1 MSGMS
6 NENDPRNEQDR
17 KTMDE
22 NPSRVATTMRDGSG
36 PSQQA
41 VDMANLAEVE
51 DAKLRQKTG
60 KSYSQG
66 QMVLRRFRNHRA
78 AMPSAVFLVLIFTL
92 AFSSIGWA
100 GIPGWWDKSYL
111 TSSTVV
117 DGGAPT
123 LSLIPQWLG
132 GEGIRWGE
140 HPFGQDNTG
149 KDYFALVM
157 RGTQQSLIIALV
169 VGLVSTVI
177 GATIGAVAGYFR
189 GWIDSLLMRLT
200 DLIIVIPLLVLA
212 AVLGRMSSSLNAGII
227 PLALVL
233 GLVTWTSLA
242 RLVRGEV
249 LSLREKEFVAASV
262 AMGAHP
268 ARVIGRHLL
277 PNTIGVI
284 VVNATFAI
292 ASAILLETSLSFL
305 GFGVQPPESSLGLL
319 ISQYQNAFTTRPWLF
334 WWPGM
339 LILAIA
345 LSVNFLGDGLRDAFD
360 PRQGAR
366 AVKKSRRFGTFGI
379 SGRDKALDR
388 AATETSAGAGG
399 LDVPATGALRPTATS
414 GELRDEIHPDGEPRG
429 SRHHRGDRRKGRDR
443 PDGDRRDGHPR
454 DDDDQEPRD

>member
-1 MSGMS
+1 VTGMS
-6 NENDPRNEQDR
+6 HDNDPRNGQDR
-17 KTMDE
+17 QTMDE
-22 NPSRVATTMRDGSG
+22 NMNRGVTAQQTAPG
-36 PSQQA
+36 PSQHA
-41 VDMANLAEVE
+41 LDMADLAEVE
-51 DAKLRQKTG
+51 DARLRQKTG
-60 KSYSQG
+60 RSYSQG
-66 QMVLRRFRNHRA
+66 QLVRRRFRNHKA
-78 AMPSAVFLVLIFTL
+78 AMASAAFLVLIFIL

-111 TSSTVV
+111 ESSSVV

-123 LSLIPQWLG
+123 LSLVPQWLG

-177 GATIGAVAGYFR
+177 GATIGAIAGYFR

-200 DLIIVIPLLVLA
+200 DLVIVIPLLVLA
-212 AVLGRMSSSLNAGII
+212 AVLGRMTASLNAGII
-227 PLALVL
+227 PLAVVL

-268 ARVIGRHLL
+268 ARVIIRHLL

-305 GFGVQPPESSLGLL
+305 GFGVRAPESSLGLL
-319 ISQYQNAFTTRPWLF
+319 ISDYQNAFTTRPWLF

-366 AVKKSRRFGTFGI
+366 AARKRRLFGTFGI
-379 SGRDKALDR
+379 SGREKAL
-388 AATETSAGAGG
+388 AETTAG
-399 LDVPATGALRPTATS
+399 TTATAT
-414 GELRDEIHPDGEPRG
+414 DGPA
-429 SRHHRGDRRKGRDR
+429 
-443 PDGDRRDGHPR
+443 DGPG
-454 DDDDQEPRD
+454 DDDTPFTGPADTLGPGR